1 MANKGRDGD
10 GVDSI
15 SSLPDEL
22 LQHILSSLK
31 TATAVKTS
39 TLSKRWRHVW
49 SGTPSLYLVWNGHNF
64 KVDSMNKTLARYTAH
79 KMTSFHL
86 YADNINRS
94 IESPDINRS
103 IEFAMSKNVENML
116 LDIRYYRYNLP
127 EFLYFSST
135 IKQLTLS
142 VHNYYSDMKVPT
154 SSVSWTSL
162 KKLSLFCC
170 NFSEECMARILSGSP
185 ILERLRLDFCSELK
199 VIDVSKSLSLRT
211 LEATISAAGIQI
223 VAPHIRCL
231 RLKSCLYQCTLVDVS
246 SLTEANLEI
255 SVMSTEILTDGFP
268 QVIMQ
273 KMVEKLQNVETLTFG
288 PNLLKILSVAELH
301 HLPFPSFKVKDLTLE
316 TTISQDVI
324 PGLVTVLENSPQL
337 KKLTVQPKL
346 VNGTLLGKS
355 LDDLLD
361 VHGLIYSD
369 QRWRSE
375 AMVFPKILTWDVEP
389 KHVVSFIKLILK
401 TTKTLEKMVLGLGYY
416 LQGRQVEEFLE
427 MVPMLCQDNNVS
439 ISNKLNQRGLVST
452 TVYQVHSGLILGW
465 RKPCPSFVKCNIG
478 SSWLDANRNCGAA
491 WMVRDHMGQPL
502 VHGRRSYS
510 MVASSVEADLLS
522 FRWAIECLATSHFD
536 AVVFESPSYIAG
548 EAILHPESF
557 PQYGAMLNSIRR
569 QLESFRLWSI
579 AFVRKEGNLCV
590 DAIALSVTRDH
601 RYQSYIGRAGPSWL
615 NQLIQA
621 EAAAATNPD

>member
-15 SSLPDEL
+15 SSLPDEI

-31 TATAVKTS
+31 TATAIKTS

-49 SGTPSLYLVWNGHNF
+49 SGTPSLYLVWSGHNF
-64 KVDSMNKTLARYTAH
+64 KVDSMNKTLARYTAR

-86 YADNINRS
+86 YADSINRS

-127 EFLYFSST
+127 ELLYFSST

-142 VHNYYSDMKVPT
+142 VHNYYSDMKVPI

-185 ILERLRLDFCSELK
+185 ILERLSLDFCSELK

-211 LEATISAAGIQI
+211 LEATIRATGMQI

-231 RLKSCLYQCTLVDVS
+231 RLRSCVYLCTLVDVS

-273 KMVEKLQNVETLTFG
+273 KMVEKLQNVETFTFG
-288 PNLLKILSVAELH
+288 PNLLKILSVAELY

-316 TTISQDVI
+316 TAISQDAI

-346 VNGTLLGKS
+346 VNGTLLFG
-355 LDDLLD
+355 D
-361 VHGLIYSD
+361 
-369 QRWRSE
+369 
-375 AMVFPKILTWDVEP
+375 
-389 KHVVSFIKLILK
+389 
-401 TTKTLEKMVLGLGYY
+401 
-416 LQGRQVEEFLE
+416 
-427 MVPMLCQDNNVS
+427 
-439 ISNKLNQRGLVST
+439 
-452 TVYQVHSGLILGW
+452 
-465 RKPCPSFVKCNIG
+465 
-478 SSWLDANRNCGAA
+478 
-491 WMVRDHMGQPL
+491 
-502 VHGRRSYS
+502 
-510 MVASSVEADLLS
+510 
-522 FRWAIECLATSHFD
+522 
-536 AVVFESPSYIAG
+536 
-548 EAILHPESF
+548 
-557 PQYGAMLNSIRR
+557 MLNSIRR
-569 QLESFRLWSI
+569 QLQSFRLWSI

-601 RYQSYIGRAGPSWL
+601 RYQSYIARAGPSWL
-615 NQLIQA
+615 NQLITA
-621 EAAAATNPD
+621 EAAAATNPDNSFEMQGSRELDMISRVVKGTPCNNNASIAKSVVEYMTAAGAIPIAHNSAGPKMDIVLEEDGQRTGFLAETVEEYAEAILDIVKMKETERLKMAAYARK

>member
-15 SSLPDEL
+15 SSLPDEI

-49 SGTPSLYLVWNGHNF
+49 SGTPCLYLVWNGHNF

-231 RLKSCLYQCTLVDVS
+231 RLKSCLYQCTLVHVS

-288 PNLLKILSVAELH
+288 PNLLKVY
-301 HLPFPSFKVKDLTLE
+301 
-316 TTISQDVI
+316 I
-324 PGLVTVLENSPQL
+324 PAFSN
-337 KKLTVQPKL
+337 
-346 VNGTLLGKS
+346 
-355 LDDLLD
+355 
-361 VHGLIYSD
+361 IY
-369 QRWRSE
+369 
-375 AMVFPKILTWDVEP
+375 
-389 KHVVSFIKLILK
+389 
-401 TTKTLEKMVLGLGYY
+401 
-416 LQGRQVEEFLE
+416 
-427 MVPMLCQDNNVS
+427 
-439 ISNKLNQRGLVST
+439 
-452 TVYQVHSGLILGW
+452 
-465 RKPCPSFVKCNIG
+465 
-478 SSWLDANRNCGAA
+478 
-491 WMVRDHMGQPL
+491 
-502 VHGRRSYS
+502 YS
-510 MVASSVEADLLS
+510 
-522 FRWAIECLATSHFD
+522 C
-536 AVVFESPSYIAG
+536 
-548 EAILHPESF
+548 
-557 PQYGAMLNSIRR
+557 
-569 QLESFRLWSI
+569 
-579 AFVRKEGNLCV
+579 
-590 DAIALSVTRDH
+590 
-601 RYQSYIGRAGPSWL
+601 
-615 NQLIQA
+615 
-621 EAAAATNPD
+621 

>member
-1 MANKGRDGD
+1 
-10 GVDSI
+10 
-15 SSLPDEL
+15 
-22 LQHILSSLK
+22 
-31 TATAVKTS
+31 
-39 TLSKRWRHVW
+39 
-49 SGTPSLYLVWNGHNF
+49 
-64 KVDSMNKTLARYTAH
+64 
-79 KMTSFHL
+79 MTSFHL

-103 IEFAMSKNVENML
+103 IEFAMSKNAENML

-127 EFLYFSST
+127 EFLYVSST

-142 VHNYYSDMKVPT
+142 VHNYYSDMKVPI

-162 KKLSLFCC
+162 KKLSLFCYK
-170 NFSEECMARILSGSP
+170 FSEECMAKILSGSP
-185 ILERLRLDFCSELK
+185 ILERLSLDFCSEMK

-211 LEATISAAGIQI
+211 LEATIRATGIQI

-231 RLKSCLYQCTLVDVS
+231 RLRSCVYQCTLVDVS

-288 PNLLKILSVAELH
+288 PNLLKILSVAELY
-301 HLPFPSFKVKDLTLE
+301 HLPFPSFRVKDLTLE
-316 TTISQDVI
+316 TAISEDAI

-346 VNGTLLGKS
+346 VNGTLLGTS

-361 VHGLIYSD
+361 VHGLINSD

-375 AMVFPKILTWDVEP
+375 ARVFPKILTWDVEP
-389 KHVVSFIKLILK
+389 KHVVSFIKLMLK

-439 ISNKLNQRGLVST
+439 ISNKFNRRGLVST
-452 TVYQVHSGLILGW
+452 VHSGLSSIVGW
-465 RKPCPSFVKCNIG
+465 QKPCPSFVKCNIG
-478 SSWLDANRNCGAA
+478 SSWLNAKQNCGAA

-502 VHGRRSYS
+502 VHGRRSY
-510 MVASSVEADLLS
+510 
-522 FRWAIECLATSHFD
+522 
-536 AVVFESPSYIAG
+536 
-548 EAILHPESF
+548 
-557 PQYGAMLNSIRR
+557 
-569 QLESFRLWSI
+569 
-579 AFVRKEGNLCV
+579 
-590 DAIALSVTRDH
+590 
-601 RYQSYIGRAGPSWL
+601 
-615 NQLIQA
+615 
-621 EAAAATNPD
+621 